1 MKLPSKKRIAI
12 AAVTIAALVLITLV
26 GVLVAVG
33 TTHKPTHG
41 TKVTISVDD
50 LAEMKTLVHKYLNE
64 RNRVAVAH
72 DPQSNPN
79 VAGAPVIDPSEM
91 SPELAAR
98 QKEDVKKLRTGAYG
112 YAYTDDF
119 ATFTQVLDIPQQGA
133 DVVLDIADTSFY
145 HYIPA
150 NNDPAVQ
157 YFNDGGRRYYTFA
170 RKGNGWKLTDAR
182 LVGEIVEPNLLEP
195 SVKPYEKGTP
205 RVLAETLEWSATVT
219 KEIKRLDEAATMK
232 IENKWAIDEK
242 AVRAFEA
249 ARGERTSTIIPSA
262 H

>member
-1 MKLPSKKRIAI
+1 MKLPSKKIAI
-12 AAVTIAALVLITLV
+12 TAFAIAALVLITLV
-26 GVLVAVG
+26 GVFVAVR
-33 TTHKPTHG
+33 TTQRPTQR
-41 TKVTISVDD
+41 TKVTISADD

-64 RNRVAVAH
+64 RNRVAGSH

-98 QKEDVKKLRTGAYG
+98 QKEDVKKLRNGIYG
-112 YAYTDDF
+112 YPFTDDF
-119 ATFTQVLDIPQQGA
+119 ATFTQLLDIPQQGP

-150 NNDPAVQ
+150 NNDPTVQ
-157 YFNDGGRRYYTFA
+157 YPNEGGRRYYTFA
-170 RKGNGWKLTDAR
+170 RKGTGWKLTDAK
-182 LVGEIVEPNLLEP
+182 LAYEIIEP
-195 SVKPYEKGTP
+195 SLIEPRVKPNEKGTP
-205 RVLAETLEWSATVT
+205 RVLAETLEWPATVS
-219 KEIKRLDEAATMK
+219 KEIKRLDRAATEK

-242 AVRAFEA
+242 AVKAIEA
-249 ARGERTSTIIPSA
+249 ARGERTSIIIPS

>member
-1 MKLPSKKRIAI
+1 MSDNMKLPSKKRIAI
-12 AAVTIAALVLITLV
+12 AVFTIAALVLITLV
-26 GVLVAVG
+26 GVLVAAG
-33 TTHKPTHG
+33 TTHR

-64 RNRVAVAH
+64 RNRVAVSH

-98 QKEDVKKLRTGAYG
+98 QKEDVEKLRTGTYG
-112 YAYTDDF
+112 YPDTDDF
-119 ATFTQVLDIPQQGA
+119 ATFTQVLDIPKQGP
-133 DVVLDIADTSFY
+133 DVVLDIADTNFC

-150 NNDPAVQ
+150 NNDPTVQ
-157 YFNDGGRRYYTFA
+157 YPSDGGRRYYTFA
-170 RKGNGWKLTDAR
+170 RKGNGWKLTDAK

-195 SVKPYEKGTP
+195 SVKPNEKGTT
-205 RVLAETLEWSATVT
+205 RVLAETPEWPATVP
-219 KEIKRLDEAATMK
+219 KEIKRLDEAATEK
-232 IENKWAIDEK
+232 ITNKWAIDEK

-249 ARGERTSTIIPSA
+249 ARGDRTSIIIPSD
-262 H
+262 